1 MVLMNLAGAF
11 FGKRL
16 ETRLW
21 DAYMT
26 TKPSAR
32 NWPTAGVL
40 LLVLMSA
47 GLSCQERIAAEEV
60 GKIPRGVFSLGKGN
74 HPADAGVLSNSA
86 VDGISVRQSWSLL
99 ERSPGVYDWVFL
111 DSEIARAN
119 KAGKM
124 VLLRIL
130 SEGPSVPRWVYGQGV
145 QTFDYEDQNQY
156 HRQKEGQFAVYW
168 DRTYMA
174 DKRAMTKALGEHL
187 SGNSAV
193 RVVAV
198 ICASSRGGDW
208 FVPHSRR
215 DIAGW
220 SAIGYNSD
228 KLIDACKA
236 TIDDTMQS
244 FPRQVV
250 TLAVGPNGR
259 LDSDPYYVARAVTKY
274 ARAHYPGRFIIQK
287 NGLSAVTPLPPAPD
301 LGKFELIWEFHP
313 DVAGQMLWNSYG
325 DPTFRN
331 NGKQPGDPEAVLR
344 RAVNVGLAYQMQ
356 YLEIYEQDILHFP
369 GVVRS
374 AHDALTK

>member
-1 MVLMNLAGAF
+1 
-11 FGKRL
+11 
-16 ETRLW
+16 
-21 DAYMT
+21 MT
-26 TKPSAR
+26 TKTR
-32 NWPTAGVL
+32 AGFL
-40 LLVLMSA
+40 LMLILG
-47 GLSCQERIAAEEV
+47 GLSYQEKIAAEEV
-60 GKIPRGVFSLGKGN
+60 VKIPRGVFSLGKGN
-74 HPADAGVLSNSA
+74 HPADPGVLTDSF
-86 VDGISVRQSWSLL
+86 VDGISIRQSWSEL
-99 ERSPGVYDWVFL
+99 ERSRGVYDWSFL
-111 DSEIARAN
+111 DSEIARAS

-130 SEGPSVPRWVYGQGV
+130 SAGPSVPHWVYGQRV

-156 HRQKEGQFAVYW
+156 HRQKEGELVVYW

-174 DKRAMTKALGEHL
+174 DKRAMTKAVGEHL
-187 SGNSAV
+187 SGNPAL

-198 ICASSRGGDW
+198 ICASAHGGDW

-215 DIAGW
+215 DLDRW
-220 SAIGYNSD
+220 SAIGYGSD
-228 KLIDACKA
+228 RLIDACKE

-259 LDSDPYYVARAVTKY
+259 LDPDPYYVARAVTKY

-287 NGLSAVTPLPPAPD
+287 NGLSAVTPLPTAPD
-301 LGKFELIWEFHP
+301 LAKFELIWEFHP

-331 NGKQPGDPEAVLR
+331 NGKRPGDPEAVLR
-344 RAVNVGLAYQMQ
+344 RAVDVGLAYQMQ

-369 GVVRS
+369 GVARY
-374 AHDALTK
+374 AHDALSK